1 MKKVWSWFSEAILW
15 LIDESTNCCSS
26 NWDTVVE
33 ERTCVQCLL
42 HTFYN
47 CVSAATVWADGT
59 LTSFVMQEQCVCTAV
74 TPLTL
79 TQLDDAGDDDD
90 DEGCHLGIGEDVL
103 HAGAPLYIGRVDEC
117 QQAWGESG
125 VPYMFYLCMNSY
137 SGTKSRSTYI
147 NMQQRWAWLLR
158 TVVHTWEREAAPGSL
173 QM

>member
-1 MKKVWSWFSEAILW
+1 MTETIYPLWKKFEVDFLRQFFDLSMNRLTVAALTGTQLW
-15 LIDESTNCCSS
+15 RRGHVYSLSRWHFEQFC
-26 NWDTVVE
+26 
-33 ERTCVQCLL
+33 
-42 HTFYN
+42 H
-47 CVSAATVWADGT
+47 AG
-59 LTSFVMQEQCVCTAV
+59 QCVCTAV

-147 NMQQRWAWLLR
+147 NMLQRWAWLLR